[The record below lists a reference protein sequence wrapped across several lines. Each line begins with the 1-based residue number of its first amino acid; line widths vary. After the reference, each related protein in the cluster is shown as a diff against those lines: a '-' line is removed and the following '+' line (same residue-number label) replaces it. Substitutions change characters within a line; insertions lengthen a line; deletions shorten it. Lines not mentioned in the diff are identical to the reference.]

1 MSSILKPFILV
12 FLLSFSVC
20 EKSRIKRAP
29 QGILPPITDI
39 ICGCPEPQTCPEP
52 TTCPETPTCPEPTAP
67 PTCPVRPQELC
78 SDAYH
83 SYYCAYLNECI
94 TTRFAARNASAAKD
108 KCSSLSNENV
118 SFGAR
123 FFPGFGVSRE
133 TMKCLSVALP
143 PSGLHSNERLWAFIE
158 NNCMVYGIETNGK
171 DQMTNIRDLEQVP
184 CTGEHPFFCVGRFN
198 DGA

>member
-1 MSSILKPFILV
+1 MSSMLKPFFLV

-29 QGILPPITDI
+29 QGILPPAL
-39 ICGCPEPQTCPEP
+39 CGCTEPPTCPEP
-52 TTCPETPTCPEPTAP
+52 TTCPETPTCPEPPTP

-83 SYYCAYLNECI
+83 SYYCAYLNICI
-94 TTRFAARNASAAKD
+94 TTRFAARSASAAK
-108 KCSSLSNENV
+108 KNCSSLSNENV

-123 FFPGFGVSRE
+123 FFPFFNISGD
-133 TMKCLSVALP
+133 TAKCLSVALP
-143 PSGLHSNERLWAFIE
+143 ASGLNSSEKFWAFLE
-158 NNCMVYGIETNGK
+158 NGCRVYSIETNGK
-171 DQMTNIRDLEQVP
+171 DQVTGTSEMDPVS
-184 CTGEHPFFCVGRFN
+184 CTGEHLFFCVGTFN